1 MLYFRLNCID
11 FAYDFKLHFF
21 ALWKRDINFIFELV
35 SLIFQG
41 VENVMDK
48 SNKSAPICNGFDQ

>member
-35 SLIFQG
+35 SLISQKQNLFL
-41 VENVMDK
+41 VDK
-48 SNKSAPICNGFDQ
+48 SAAICDGFDQ

>member
-35 SLIFQG
+35 SLISQKQNLFL
-41 VENVMDK
+41 VDK
-48 SNKSAPICNGFDQ
+48 SEPICDGFDQ